1 MPPSHCNKDRQ
12 INRPSVIASKS
23 VIMVDPV
30 VVIPDIDSKIAS
42 VKENPKL
49 EI

>member
-12 INRPSVIASKS
+12 INIPSVITSKS

-42 VKENPKL
+42 VKENSKL

>member
-1 MPPSHCNKDRQ
+1 
-12 INRPSVIASKS
+12 
-23 VIMVDPV
+23 MVDPV